1 MMKSCSLVLFWF
13 CSSLPL
19 YFMKYDR
26 IFHYPFQVLQ
36 ASEQLSDATISSQ
49 FKYNYQAIS
58 SSG

>member
-1 MMKSCSLVLFWF
+1 
-13 CSSLPL
+13 
-19 YFMKYDR
+19 MKYDR